1 MPNLSPQR
9 NDPAL
14 VALGDAI
21 RRIRQK
27 RKLSQEQLA
36 LLAEIDRSHLGR
48 VEKAKNEITMLLLV
62 KIAKA
67 LDVSVMQIMKEAG
80 L

>member
-1 MPNLSPQR
+1 M
-9 NDPAL
+9 
-14 VALGDAI
+14 
-21 RRIRQK
+21 
-27 RKLSQEQLA
+27 A